1 MRNTDKKKK
10 NKVLMSMRISA
21 EDKELIEEKARK
33 TGLTTSE
40 YMRRCALGRKLPC
53 YGDTGLL
60 REYSMQFGKIGSNLN
75 QIAKH
80 LNGGGDFYSIYYEV
94 KETIREVIDLKFKIL
109 PALEDVACGKNEG
122 VKAERMVRANGD
134 IEAYFSKEQI
144 LFRCSRV
151 PDLSV

>member
-1 MRNTDKKKK
+1 MRNTDKKKE

-53 YGDTGLL
+53 YGDTSLL
-60 REYSMQFGKIGSNLN
+60 SEYSMQLGKIGSNLN

-109 PALEDVACGKNEG
+109 PALKDVTCGYK
-122 VKAERMVRANGD
+122 RRR
-134 IEAYFSKEQI
+134 I
-144 LFRCSRV
+144 SRK
-151 PDLSV
+151 DGES

>member
-10 NKVLMSMRISA
+10 NKDADHVGSINIKARA

-109 PALEDVACGKNEG
+109 PALEDVACGK
-122 VKAERMVRANGD
+122 KRRR
-134 IEAYFSKEQI
+134 K
-144 LFRCSRV
+144 SRK
-151 PDLSV
+151 DGES

>member
-1 MRNTDKKKK
+1 MRNTDKKKE

-60 REYSMQFGKIGSNLN
+60 REYSMQLGKIGSNLN

-80 LNGGGDFYSIYYEV
+80 LNGGGDFCSVYYE
-94 KETIREVIDLKFKIL
+94 IQ
-109 PALEDVACGKNEG
+109 GKNQQFPPAFG
-122 VKAERMVRANGD
+122 VQRT
-134 IEAYFSKEQI
+134 
-144 LFRCSRV
+144 LCSAV
-151 PDLSV
+151 FPGL